1 MSKRVDLVVEP
12 RAHTSGHAV
21 KTDKARFD
29 GSDMFFA
36 GLGRIK

>member
-1 MSKRVDLVVEP
+1 MDLIVEP

-29 GSDMFFA
+29 GSDMFC
-36 GLGRIK
+36 RPSEE